1 MSDFDEHERTDVQE
15 WDGSYLGYT
24 DRNGSATDAISA
36 TEGYVG
42 RYDTLSN
49 TTFDGA
55 GVPVGRGNWLISLFR
70 RDQK

>member
-24 DRNGSATDAISA
+24 DRNGSATDAMSA
-36 TEGYVG
+36 TEGYIG
-42 RYDTLSN
+42 KYDAQN
-49 TTFDGA
+49 NITFDRA
-55 GVPVGRGNWLISLFR
+55 GVPVGRGNWLMSLFR